1 MDQVKDG
8 LSMGPALLT
17 ETTNLAPAVQYRNK
31 QRHFL
36 AVFFLSFVWGVFG
49 VDRFYLGKIGT
60 GILKLITFGGFGLWA
75 IIDLSLIMSGAM
87 RDRQGNEM
95 LEFARY
101 KKFASRTVLIFSVV
115 VGLIIIIIGASLFIA
130 ITQFIQAGGID
141 QFLNPQDLLPVQMP
155 GLNPNLQ
162 DYGL

>member
-1 MDQVKDG
+1 MDQVKND
-8 LSMGPALLT
+8 LPAAPVLLT
-17 ETTNLAPAVQYRNK
+17 GTTSSSPTVPPQNK

-60 GILKLITFGGFGLWA
+60 GILKLMTFGGFGLWA

-87 RDRQGNEM
+87 RDREGNEM

-101 KKFASRTVLIFSVV
+101 KKFASRTMLFFSVV
-115 VGLIIIIIGASLFIA
+115 VGLIIVIIGISLFMA
-130 ITQFIQAGGID
+130 ITYFIQAGGID
-141 QFLNPQDLLPVQMP
+141 QFLDPQGLLPVQMP
-155 GLNPNLQ
+155 GLNPNLR
-162 DYGL
+162 DFGL